1 MSLQIYRWMNNKKTY
16 FTNLRYTIDEFA
28 LAHET
33 SQTRES
39 RSRHK
44 PCLLTPAVPLAVGV
58 DSFATLLPLLCHSAY
73 ASLLFFCSFLVTSSS
88 ISFCNSLIPVL
99 SMDMFGS
106 SRQPAS
112 PPPCFNHW
120 KSLDGL
126 SHSRSPIS
134 SMEYMSGSPS
144 IVSLP
149 LSPLLP
155 STPGRQVSSVC
166 RSEPIRSEPHSVVD
180 ILRSS
185 SDTLTST
192 SPQSLTLHLG
202 VLKALIH
209 FLIWSRCSHRNG
221 FNTLSPSP
229 THLWFPHWYRFE
241 ISIHRRFSRSLNR
254 YAASPTIGTIV
265 TLRLICTTDTTK
277 IYAASFPSYSDK
289 ILQGF
294 DHLLGFRLYA
304 EASIVKSSSK
314 ATTAQKI
321 HISSTDGMT
330 PLFLVA

>member
-1 MSLQIYRWMNNKKTY
+1 MSLQIYRWMNNKNTY

-39 RSRHK
+39 DTGIEK
-44 PCLLTPAVPLAVGV
+44 PPQAMSLDAGGAPGRRRR
-58 DSFATLLPLLCHSAY
+58 LLCHSAS
-73 ASLLFFCSFLVTSSS
+73 ASLLFFCSFLVTSFN
-88 ISFCNSLIPVL
+88 ISFCNSLIPIL

-134 SMEYMSGSPS
+134 STEYMSGSPS

-149 LSPLLP
+149 LSPPLS
-155 STPGRQVSSVC
+155 STLGRQVSSVC

-185 SDTLTST
+185 SNTLTST

-209 FLIWSRCSHRNG
+209 FLIWSRRSHRNG
-221 FNTLSPSP
+221 FNNTLSPSP
-229 THLWFPHWYRFE
+229 THLWFPHWYRFK
-241 ISIHRRFSRSLNR
+241 IWIHRRFSPSLNR

-321 HISSTDGMT
+321 HSSSTDGMT

>member
-1 MSLQIYRWMNNKKTY
+1 MSLQIYRWMNNKNTY

-39 RSRHK
+39 DTGIEK
-44 PCLLTPAVPLAVGV
+44 PPQAMSLDAGGAPGRRRR
-58 DSFATLLPLLCHSAY
+58 LLCHSAS
-73 ASLLFFCSFLVTSSS
+73 ASLLFFCSFLVTSFN
-88 ISFCNSLIPVL
+88 ISFCNSLIPIL

-134 SMEYMSGSPS
+134 STEYMSGSPS

-149 LSPLLP
+149 LSPPLS
-155 STPGRQVSSVC
+155 STLGRQVSSVC

-185 SDTLTST
+185 SNTLTST
-192 SPQSLTLHLG
+192 SPQSFTLHLG

-209 FLIWSRCSHRNG
+209 FLIWSRRSHRNG
-221 FNTLSPSP
+221 FNNTLSPSP
-229 THLWFPHWYRFE
+229 THLWFPHWYRFK
-241 ISIHRRFSRSLNR
+241 IWIHRRFSPSLNR

-294 DHLLGFRLYA
+294 DHLLGLGCM
-304 EASIVKSSSK
+304 
-314 ATTAQKI
+314 QKL
-321 HISSTDGMT
+321 
-330 PLFLVA
+330 P